1 VALRPD
7 IGGRSGRVNEEI
19 ATLRTELAE
28 TRRALSAEL
37 AEARAALAHRQEEHV
52 AEMQHLHNVRTVQLE
67 ELVTGQARLLEAVRA
82 ATDDD
87 ATARARLAALR
98 ASPQYEAAY
107 TDAEPLVSIVMP
119 TYDDVPGL
127 TERSVPSALAQN
139 YSKIEVIVVGDH
151 ATAETGE
158 ALAKIKDPRLHY
170 ENLAVRGPYSDEPKT
185 FWYTA
190 GTYALN
196 RAMALA
202 RGQWIAVL
210 NDDDSHRPDF
220 IERLLAH
227 ARQHHVEVAYGKL
240 LHREPEKDDWELG
253 AFPPANHA
261 FGWQMAIQHAGLRM
275 FEYELHAPVYD
286 EPGDWH
292 RTFRMLRAGVSFS
305 MLDAVVGD
313 YYPSTLW
320 KGRRT

>member
-1 VALRPD
+1 MALRPD
-7 IGGRSGRVNEEI
+7 IGGRANRLSGEI
-19 ATLRTELAE
+19 DALRAELAE
-28 TRRALSAEL
+28 TRDQLS
-37 AEARAALAHRQEEHV
+37 RRQEEHI

-67 ELVTGQARLLEAVRA
+67 ALKAGQARLLEAVRA

-87 ATARARLAALR
+87 AGSRARLAALR
-98 ASPQYEAAY
+98 ASPAYEAAF
-107 TDAEPLVSIVMP
+107 TVPEPLVSIVMP
-119 TYDDVPGL
+119 TYDEIAGL
-127 TERSVPSALAQN
+127 TERSVPSALAQTYPN
-139 YSKIEVIVVGDH
+139 VEVIVVGDH
-151 ATAETGE
+151 AAPETGA
-158 ALAKIKDPRLHY
+158 ALAEIDDPRLHY
-170 ENLAVRGPYSDEPKT
+170 ENLAVRGPYSEEPKT

-210 NDDDSHRPDF
+210 NDDDAHHPEF
-220 IERLLAH
+220 VERLLAH
-227 ARQHHVEVAYGKL
+227 ARAEHAEVAYGKL

-253 AFPPANHA
+253 SFPPTNHA

-292 RTFRMLRAGVSFS
+292 RAFRMLRAGVRFS